1 VPPLQVREKRADKLM
16 QSLTFDTALTPMQ
29 KRAEQLKAE
38 LNQAAALKKE
48 LEELKAVSLISY
60 AMDFTVMHSIL
71 GNPREGAN
79 SAQQE
84 STHRRKSVER
94 KEIRSQNHVTGKHR
108 ERIARQDR
116 RIATNFCKQRT
127 DLRTSCQEPSKQ
139 LANFGT

>member
-1 VPPLQVREKRADKLM
+1 M

-60 AMDFTVMHSIL
+60 LAMDFTVMHSIL

-84 STHRRKSVER
+84 SAHRRKSVER
-94 KEIRSQNHVTGKHR
+94 KEIRSQNHVAGKHR
-108 ERIARQDR
+108 EGIARQDR

-139 LANFGT
+139 LANVGT